1 MLTVV
6 NTNRACSNT
15 KQLLIYIVAKNRTK
29 VTELPHYGNTGC
41 WVYKQGV
48 QNWKDFCPKINIPK
62 GNYWILRI
70 GVMGRCQ
77 ILGIIL
83 ENKVI

>member
-70 GVMGRCQ
+70 G
-77 ILGIIL
+77 ILGKCQ
-83 ENKVI
+83 KVPKFDFQS